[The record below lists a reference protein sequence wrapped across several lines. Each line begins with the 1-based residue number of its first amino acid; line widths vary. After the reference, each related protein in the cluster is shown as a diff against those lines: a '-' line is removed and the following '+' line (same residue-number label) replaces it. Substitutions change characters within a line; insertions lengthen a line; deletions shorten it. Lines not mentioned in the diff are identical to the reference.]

1 MEGSVLWQEMYG
13 DWILDVIY
21 LETIIIVMSSEIR
34 RQYTVQKQIYLL
46 IGYIIEGLTV
56 YTTEMNSHFPPWE
69 RLVVLESVLVKS
81 KAKLV
86 IKCFPN

>member
-1 MEGSVLWQEMYG
+1 MNLN
-13 DWILDVIY
+13 
-21 LETIIIVMSSEIR
+21 LEKIIIVMSSEIR

-69 RLVVLESVLVKS
+69 RLVVFLESVLVKS